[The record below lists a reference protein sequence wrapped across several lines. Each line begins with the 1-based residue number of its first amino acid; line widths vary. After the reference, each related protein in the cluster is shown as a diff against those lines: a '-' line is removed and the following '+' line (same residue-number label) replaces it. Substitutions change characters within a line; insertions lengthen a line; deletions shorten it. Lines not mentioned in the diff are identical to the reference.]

1 MGTRGSGKTS
11 MRSIIFANYIAQDTS
26 RLGFTVNIENS
37 HIKFLGN
44 LTLALWDCGG
54 HLNMFK
60 KYLTSQRDHI
70 FGNVEVLIYVLDV
83 MSKEENEYEQYKQT
97 LEAIHEFSPKAKV
110 FCLIHKMDLV
120 SPDQREIS
128 FQEKETVLRQLS
140 LPMNIFCFQT
150 SIWDETLYKA
160 WSSVVS
166 SLIPNADELEAGLDK
181 FCLLSEVD
189 EVVIFE
195 KATFLVISD
204 SICSKKTDQD
214 RSKDDTMWRRQDPH
228 RYEKI
233 SYIIKQFKLSCS
245 KLSTQFRS
253 MQVRNSNFSA
263 YIDEFTPNTYIMVV
277 SYDTSIQSAAT
288 LINIS
293 VARKL
298 LDPLVTNY

>member
-1 MGTRGSGKTS
+1 MYWMLCQKKKMLFELFS
-11 MRSIIFANYIAQDTS
+11 
-26 RLGFTVNIENS
+26 L
-37 HIKFLGN
+37 
-44 LTLALWDCGG
+44 
-54 HLNMFK
+54 
-60 KYLTSQRDHI
+60 KYL
-70 FGNVEVLIYVLDV
+70 FC
-83 MSKEENEYEQYKQT
+83 SKEYDQYKQT
-97 LEAIHEFSPKAKV
+97 LEAINEFSPNAKV

-120 SPDQREIS
+120 SPDQRLSS
-128 FQEKETVLRQLS
+128 FQEKESVLRQLS
-140 LPMNIFCFQT
+140 SPINIYCFQT

-166 SLIPNADELEAGLDK
+166 SLIPNAAELEAGLDK

-204 SICSKKTDQD
+204 SICSRRNNDQ
-214 RSKDDTMWRRQDPH
+214 SSTLWRRQDPH

-293 VARKL
+293 IARKL